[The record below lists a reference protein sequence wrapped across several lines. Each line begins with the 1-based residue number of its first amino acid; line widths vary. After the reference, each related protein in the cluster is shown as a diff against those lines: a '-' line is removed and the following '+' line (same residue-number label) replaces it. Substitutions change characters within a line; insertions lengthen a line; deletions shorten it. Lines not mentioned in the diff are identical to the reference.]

1 MPGQAQDK
9 NATLNGIKALYDAIQ
24 PYLNGGTHAGFTPV
38 GSIIAIMGN
47 EAPTHYLKCDGTVYN
62 IVDYPDLAAYF
73 EQQFEAKNYFGGD
86 GIDTF
91 AVPDL
96 QGEFLRGAG
105 TNSHTNQGS
114 GEDVGEHQDATELL
128 SQIFSAKTNGG
139 QFVGGTES
147 VYRDPAN
154 DDSSYGTA
162 STVITQAQGTGS
174 YTGESRYPK
183 ITSRPTNTSVLYC
196 IATKN
201 IFVDVTDF
209 GEAVDAEDIAAI
221 IAEEPPVAR
230 NNFQEYSTNEQIV
243 GRWIDGKPLYQ
254 KSYNVGIIPI
264 NDNPLLFAH
273 NISNIGVIVSTTG
286 FAYDGSNI
294 CLPLPYVSYYA
305 SNINIQL
312 YSDKTNIVIRQG
324 GNGWSNYTGYVT
336 LQYTKT
342 TDTV

>member
-1 MPGQAQDK
+1 MPGSAQDK

-73 EQQFEAKNYFGGD
+73 EQQFEAKNFFGGD
-86 GIDTF
+86 GVDTF

-105 TNSHTNQGS
+105 TNSHENQGS
-114 GEDVGEHQDATELL
+114 GEDVGVHQDGSIHSNIYMIENGTGGWAAQRNQSNADNPDKVVGGILQSITG
-128 SQIFSAKTNGG
+128 AKTIATNL
-139 QFVGGTES
+139 
-147 VYRDPAN
+147 
-154 DDSSYGTA
+154 TA
-162 STVITQAQGTGS
+162 T
-174 YTGESRYPK
+174 Y
-183 ITSRPTNTSVLYC
+183 TSRPTNTSVLYC

-209 GEAVDAEDIAAI
+209 GEAVDAEDIAAM

-230 NNFQEYSTNEQIV
+230 NNFQDYSLNEQII

-254 KSYNVGIIPI
+254 KTYF
-264 NDNPLLFAH
+264 FASPTDTYELE
-273 NISNIGVIVSTTG
+273 SNIEYAQVIAKSYKRNSTDI
-286 FAYDGSNI
+286 DGDDFYYMSSAVT
-294 CLPLPYVSYYA
+294 YVFIRSY
-305 SNINIQL
+305 IQGT
-312 YSDKTNIVIRQG
+312 TNKMILSISKSA
-324 GNGWSNYTGYVT
+324 NVT
-336 LQYTKT
+336 LNDLYITIQYTKT